1 MHKPR
6 NLDHLFA
13 QVSKLHSSRGLRA
26 FAETG
31 LHSGQFPL
39 LLLLVEE
46 NGRTHSE
53 LAAQLHV
60 SPPTVSKTVQRLEA
74 NGYVQRMPDPDDERV
89 SRVFITDAGRAVQ
102 QLTQGILDDLQADL
116 ESVLTQSEQEELYR
130 ILFKLREHFVERY
143 EES

>member
-6 NLDHLFA
+6 NLDHLLA
-13 QVSKLHSSRGLRA
+13 QVSKLHNSRGLRA

-39 LLLLVEE
+39 LLLLVETD
-46 NGRTHSE
+46 GRTHSD

-102 QLTQGILDDLQADL
+102 RHTQGILDGLQADV
-116 ESVLTQSEQEELYR
+116 EAVLTQSEQEELYR
-130 ILFKLREHFVERY
+130 ILLKLREHFVTQSQE
-143 EES
+143 